1 MFKDLKKELLSNPQ
15 FIVNILDYY
24 EFYKIHIQSNEI
36 RCGLYEQGNPTAI
49 RIKLKNNDNLY
60 VTDYVRNLNC
70 DLISYIIKV
79 RNVQFSDVLGVI
91 KSELGIQDFYNFTTK
106 RTIFGGFYDRIKN
119 KTTVLPLKTYNNS
132 ILEQYHS
139 VYNMRFLKDNIGFET
154 QDKFNIG
161 YDIESQRITIP
172 IYNEYGELVG
182 IKGRANWD
190 VSEDEVKYLYL
201 IPCAM
206 SQTLYGCCQN
216 YDSLAENDIYVFE
229 AEKSVLQCHSYGI
242 HNAVALGSH
251 SLSTQQCKLIMS
263 LNPKR
268 VIFLLDKGLEIEK
281 TMNNIE
287 KLQSFTRMFSTG
299 IWWWDWRK
307 NQTFNDKDSPSDKG
321 RSALEQI
328 IREEVVRID

>member
-1 MFKDLKKELLSNPQ
+1 MLKDLKRELLSDPQ
-15 FIVNILDYY
+15 SIVNVLNAY
-24 EFYKIHIQSNEI
+24 EFYKVHIQNSEI

-70 DLISYIIKV
+70 DIISFIIKV
-79 RNVQFSDVLGVI
+79 RNVQFADVLKAI
-91 KSELGIQDFYNFTTK
+91 KSELDIQDFDNFTTK

-119 KTTVLPLKTYNNS
+119 KTTALTLKTYDNGT
-132 ILEQYHS
+132 LEQYRS
-139 VYNMRFLKDNIGFET
+139 VYNKRFLDDNITFET
-154 QDKFNIG
+154 QDKFHIG
-161 YDIESQRITIP
+161 NDIESQRITIP

-182 IKGRANWD
+182 IKGRANWE
-190 VSEDEVKYLYL
+190 VSENEVKYLYM

-206 SQTLYGCCQN
+206 SQTLYGYCQN

-229 AEKSVLQCHSYGI
+229 AEKSVLQCHSFGVY
-242 HNAVALGSH
+242 NAVALGSH
-251 SLSTQQCKLIMS
+251 SLSTQQCKLIMG

-268 VIFLLDKGLEIEK
+268 VIFLLDKGLEVEN

-287 KLQSFTRMFSTG
+287 KLKPFTRMFSTE

-307 NQTFNDKDSPSDKG
+307 NKTFDDKDSPSDKG
-321 RSALEQI
+321 RFAFEQI
-328 IREEVVRID
+328 IREEIVRVD